1 MQITSSALSEV
12 VGLKGRSE
20 AMDRTTKPGHCPSK
34 QENRT
39 EESGSNCARAGIKK
53 HARCGGRRRQAT
65 SSRTCSVCGDTA
77 FAHNFGVLTCETCK
91 AFFRRNAMKEDSL
104 QCVFDG
110 NCSIDVRSRR
120 LCSACR
126 LKKCLDMGMKRQ
138 LILDEDRKKARR
150 LRRMGMNSQKEQMSA
165 SGQLLPATPEEA
177 CPIIPDHH
185 HVTPSCHAIIPG
197 HFSDQMQS
205 STSTFIEEFFK
216 QALQDTQQGEDDIS
230 LLRVSLTLENPSI
243 SSFLSS
249 SAVDAHVSSTPDLQ
263 PEELQQQVHEVTA
276 TTSPVASSSYPAG
289 VFRGWTHEFRHVPR
303 EQLPSDMK
311 QYWMLTREER
321 SLLTHLATAYQD
333 ATMNRAPH
341 DGAGRYDNDDGDY
354 ISLEVCMQLLE
365 RLLHRGVQF
374 AKAVPEF
381 QKLPREV
388 QIGSLKSSA
397 HCATIIDLSA
407 TYIIERRIWATEL
420 GEFLIDRLPSV
431 LLDDVAKEE
440 LETFSRT
447 LKAVAKNDVTI
458 YALLHVLVL
467 LDPRNGPVEGKQLLN
482 ACRDRYWILLKHYL
496 EAEFS
501 YQHAE
506 DYLMAFMEGLYS
518 LRKIAYTG
526 FAFVERFS
534 SSLKPL
540 AAEMLQDS
548 TIE

>member
-1 MQITSSALSEV
+1 MFS
-12 VGLKGRSE
+12 
-20 AMDRTTKPGHCPSK
+20 
-34 QENRT
+34 
-39 EESGSNCARAGIKK
+39 
-53 HARCGGRRRQAT
+53 
-65 SSRTCSVCGDTA
+65 
-77 FAHNFGVLTCETCK
+77 
-91 AFFRRNAMKEDSL
+91 
-104 QCVFDG
+104 
-110 NCSIDVRSRR
+110 
-120 LCSACR
+120 
-126 LKKCLDMGMKRQ
+126 
-138 LILDEDRKKARR
+138 DEDRKKARR

-185 HVTPSCHAIIPG
+185 HVTPSCHTIIPG

-341 DGAGRYDNDDGDY
+341 DCAGRFDNDDGDY